1 MPKAG
6 LKHHEPTTSLY
17 RRGTWL
23 FFLQEVFLQQVL
35 HFRCKSRNPAGITFI
50 CKECERGSA
59 QASGASVACE
69 PCPFGQYADEPGS
82 LSCKV
87 CPVDWYQDQKGEH
100 GCKRCPEGTGTR
112 LLGSVSITDCGCY
125 EKIHQHC
132 SKWCISMRS
141 LWGRCWIVRSHQPLS
156 ISHLL
161 SPTWDRL
168 LGSEVVGIR
177 GCFFEVS
184 TRLGWK

>member
-125 EKIHQHC
+125 E
-132 SKWCISMRS
+132 RS
-141 LWGRCWIVRSHQPLS
+141 INIAANGAFQCVPCGEGLDCPFASTIEHLTSAVSHMGQVAWIRSCWD
-156 ISHLL
+156 
-161 SPTWDRL
+161 TWL
-168 LGSEVVGIR
+168 
-177 GCFFEVS
+177 FF
-184 TRLGWK
+184 